1 MRYYKHPMRWSMENA
16 KQLASLVV
24 ALGLLGTGL
33 AQAQEASPAAT
44 AEPPGKPPSAQQ
56 EPTDKPAQSQP
67 KGAADKATDKPAQPQ
82 RKMPPR
88 RRSIQQI
95 VGPVP
100 TVNLG
105 SPTYSPTLTPRAPGA
120 IAPIGSAPITSA
132 PIATSAPGAV
142 PAPIVPA
149 PAIINSC
156 AGSMCTD
163 ASGSRYNIGTGNA
176 GTNSQGR
183 LCNQVGNT
191 VQCF

>member
-1 MRYYKHPMRWSMENA
+1 MEHA

-44 AEPPGKPPSAQQ
+44 VEPPGKPPSVQQ
-56 EPTDKPAQSQP
+56 EPADKPAQSQP
-67 KGAADKATDKPAQPQ
+67 KGAADKPTDKLAQPQ

-88 RRSIQQI
+88 RRSVQQI

-105 SPTYSPTLTPRAPGA
+105 SPVYSPTLTPRS
-120 IAPIGSAPITSA
+120 PIGSTPITSA

-142 PAPIVPA
+142 PAPVVPA

-156 AGSMCTD
+156 AGSLCTD

>member
-1 MRYYKHPMRWSMENA
+1 MEHA

-44 AEPPGKPPSAQQ
+44 VEPPRKPPSVQQ
-56 EPTDKPAQSQP
+56 EPADKPAQSQP

-88 RRSIQQI
+88 RRSVQQI

-142 PAPIVPA
+142 PAPVVPA
-149 PAIINSC
+149 PAIINNC
-156 AGSMCTD
+156 AGSLCTD

>member
-1 MRYYKHPMRWSMENA
+1 MEHA

-44 AEPPGKPPSAQQ
+44 AEPPRKPPSAQQ
-56 EPTDKPAQSQP
+56 EPADKPAQSQP

-88 RRSIQQI
+88 RRSVQQI

-100 TVNLG
+100 MVNLG

-142 PAPIVPA
+142 PAPVVPA
-149 PAIINSC
+149 PAIINNC
-156 AGSMCTD
+156 AGSLCTD